1 MSGSADKLRDL
12 FSGLFAK
19 LMEFTIQEEFL
30 NSLGE
35 SLEVFYD
42 LKAEEEYEFIPTNE
56 FLFLTW
62 FLLDDI
68 GVIGENGCLMD
79 EFIRRKAD
87 VLSIQE
93 MQICKALEDTS
104 LNLLEVKGCVP
115 GKSMTLRDAFTGE
128 TFEVEESM
136 GNGDVAEIGNILF
149 TRVLKLGDMYFLVG
163 AGIFLDKSLK
173 EYITQD
179 FTKAYQ
185 DACEEGDH
193 CSFKDFLKR
202 NGFLLNHWIKAYE
215 RGELT
220 DDGDDGDDDEPS
232 DGEDDGKDKEK

>member
-1 MSGSADKLRDL
+1 MTDKTNKLKEL
-12 FSGLFAK
+12 FGGLFAK
-19 LMEFTIQEEFL
+19 LMEFSIEQEFL
-30 NSLGE
+30 SSLGE
-35 SLEVFYD
+35 SLEIFYD
-42 LKAEEEYEFIPTNE
+42 LKPEEEYEFVPTDE

-62 FLLDDI
+62 FLLDDV
-68 GVIGENGCLMD
+68 GVVGENRCLMD

-104 LNLLEVKGCVP
+104 LNLLEVRGCVP
-115 GKSMTLRDAFTGE
+115 GKSLALRDAFTGE

-136 GNGDVAEIGNILF
+136 GNGDVAEEGNLLF
-149 TRVLKLGDMYFLVG
+149 TRVLKLGDQYFLVG

-185 DACEEGDH
+185 QACEEGDH
-193 CSFKDFLKR
+193 RSFKDFLKT
-202 NGFLLNHWIKAYE
+202 NGFLLNHWIRAYE
-215 RGELT
+215 RGDLT
-220 DDGDDGDDDEPS
+220 DNTIVDDNPSDDGDDD
-232 DGEDDGKDKEK
+232 DKKTK

>member
-1 MSGSADKLRDL
+1 MPGKTDKLKDL

-19 LMEFTIQEEFL
+19 LMEFTIDKEYL
-30 NSLGE
+30 SSLGE
-35 SLEVFYD
+35 SLEIFYD
-42 LKAEEEYEFIPTNE
+42 LKAEEEYEFVPTEE

-62 FLLDDI
+62 FLLDDA
-68 GVIGENGCLMD
+68 GVVGENGCLMD

-104 LNLLEVKGCVP
+104 LNLLEVKDCVP

-128 TFEVEESM
+128 TFEVEESF
-136 GNGDVAEIGNILF
+136 GNNEATEVGNLLF
-149 TRVLKLGDMYFLVG
+149 TRVLKLGDVHFLVG

-173 EYITQD
+173 EYITHD
-179 FTKAYQ
+179 FTKAYE
-185 DACEEGDH
+185 DACEQGDH

-202 NGFLLNHWIKAYE
+202 NGFLLNHWIRAYE
-215 RGELT
+215 KGELS
-220 DDGDDGDDDEPS
+220 GPAEGDDEPS
-232 DGEDDGKDKEK
+232 GDGEGDGEDKEK

>member
-1 MSGSADKLRDL
+1 MSDDRTQKLKELFGS
-12 FSGLFAK
+12 LFAK
-19 LMEFTIQEEFL
+19 LMEFSIEQEFL

-35 SLEVFYD
+35 SLEIFYD
-42 LKAEEEYEFIPTNE
+42 LKPEEEYEFNPTDE

-62 FLLDDI
+62 FLLDDV
-68 GVIGENGCLMD
+68 GVVGENMCLMD

-93 MQICKALEDTS
+93 MQICKALEETS
-104 LNLLEVKGCVP
+104 LNLLEVRGCVP
-115 GKSMTLRDAFTGE
+115 GKSISLRDAFTGE

-136 GNGDVAEIGNILF
+136 GNGDVAETGNLLF
-149 TRVLKLGDMYFLVG
+149 TRVLKLGDQYFLVG

-185 DACEEGDH
+185 QACEEGDH
-193 CSFKDFLKR
+193 RSFKDFLKT
-202 NGFLLNHWIKAYE
+202 NGFLLNHWIRAYE
-215 RGELT
+215 KGELT
-220 DDGDDGDDDEPS
+220 ENTLVDEDKPD
-232 DGEDDGKDKEK
+232 DGEDDDDEKK

>member
-1 MSGSADKLRDL
+1 MPGQTDKLKEM

-19 LMEFTIQEEFL
+19 LMEFTIDNEFL
-30 NSLGE
+30 NYIGE
-35 SLEVFYD
+35 SLEIFYD
-42 LKAEEEYEFIPTNE
+42 LKEGEEYEFVPTEE

-68 GVIGENGCLMD
+68 GVLGENSCLMD

-104 LNLLEVKGCVP
+104 LNLLEVRSCVP
-115 GKSMTLRDAFTGE
+115 GKSIALRDAFTGE
-128 TFEVEESM
+128 TFEVEESF
-136 GNGDVAEIGNILF
+136 GNNEAVDAGSLLF
-149 TRVLKLGDMYFLVG
+149 TRVLKLGDVHFLVG

-173 EYITQD
+173 EYITHD

-185 DACEEGDH
+185 EACEEGDH

-202 NGFLLNHWIKAYE
+202 NGFLLNHWIRAYE
-215 RGELT
+215 KGELSEKAEKGDEPP
-220 DDGDDGDDDEPS
+220 DDG
-232 DGEDDGKDKEK
+232 GEDDDKAK